1 MQQQA
6 QREIPQTRR
15 HGRTPAPVPRE
26 TPLGPIGLLAA
37 LRRNPL
43 EAWTRQHFEE
53 AIVVREA
60 VIGRRALMIASTVA
74 SKNSNVCRPR
84 QRPHRGSQAGAPSRS
99 SGSIRPIVLK

>member
-6 QREIPQTRR
+6 RRDVPPATRR
-15 HGRTPAPVPRE
+15 GPTPAPVPRE

-53 AIVVREA
+53 PIVVREA
-60 VIGRRALMIASTVA
+60 VIGRRAIVSETEAIRRVLVDNADNYRKDA
-74 SKNSNVCRPR
+74 L
-84 QRPHRGSQAGAPSRS
+84 QRRILAP
-99 SGSIRPIVLK
+99 GLGDGLLTA